1 MKKEDAGMK
10 PLEQMTLPD
19 GVRYAEDHEWARLD
33 GDSVQVGL
41 SDYAQDQLG
50 QIVYVELPLVG
61 AVFSKNDVFGVVESV
76 KAVSDLYMPVSGEV
90 TKINEA
96 LENAPQLVNQSPFD
110 EGWMI
115 HVKPDDL
122 SQFEALMTKDAYV
135 DMLNKETV

>member
-10 PLEQMTLPD
+10 PLEQLTLPD

-50 QIVYVELPLVG
+50 QIVYVELPQVG

-96 LENAPQLVNQSPFD
+96 LENAPQLVNQSPYE

-135 DMLNKETV
+135 DMLKEETV

>member
-1 MKKEDAGMK
+1 MK